1 MSDHTNETSQAD
13 GAGEPQAGAADGELS
28 EAQLEAASGGGLYEA
43 YQWVKEKFNEAGQ
56 QIVKA
61 ASGGMIE

>member
-28 EAQLEAASGGGLYEA
+28 EAQLETAAGGGLGDA
-43 YQWVKEKFNEAGQ
+43 IQWAIDKFNEAGQ
-56 QIVKA
+56 KIVQA
-61 ASGGMIE
+61 ASGGMLP